1 MKINKIYVK
10 NINSIREATID
21 FLQLPLSDATFYAI
35 VGQTGAGKS
44 TILDAITLALYG
56 RVPRLKNAAFSRDW
70 LEKTGAILR
79 RDTTESIIEISYAT
93 RTGAYRARW
102 ECLRGK
108 DLNAFVI
115 DATTNEILT
124 QKKSESYKKN
134 EELIG
139 LNYEQ
144 FVKAVLLAQGAF
156 AQFLQASKKER
167 SDILR
172 DITGFEIYEKIGIAT
187 FRKYKDAADEIKSQ
201 KTELQGKK
209 SDLLTKTVLK
219 SLEKELNAL
228 EKTLEATRTLR
239 QQLEKK
245 VEIKQKIAQIETDLH
260 RQQAEKTT
268 QLTNFEAFLAHEMPR
283 LENFDRAV
291 PLEAACQQLENE
303 QQNVQEIEGKVNI
316 SKGKLRK
323 NEANI
328 QLFLEKMTVL
338 LPSDGLNLDCF
349 LSIFS
354 EATQKINQLNSQIEL
369 AENEAK
375 NKAEILRHALKNAQI
390 DENEAKNGLH
400 TGGGAFLEIQQQNI
414 EKQYAKLT
422 KMLDLPAHFSETDL
436 SEKRNAIQVQIA
448 DLKILTTKQQEG
460 IQLKNN
466 LSEKKTRQNELQT
479 ILQSAHQ
486 NMSVLASEINA
497 LEPEIEALE
506 QQKMGILHEIS
517 LQQFQDALQ
526 AGKPCPVCGSA
537 HHEPLHQLKIKA
549 KGFDIQ
555 TIIDLKKKTLKEKEN
570 QKTNQNA
577 THARAQGE
585 QKELE
590 TTIEKIET
598 QLETLRKNY
607 VAICEKSEIRLGEN
621 LEKIIEEFAQKV
633 RDINALEILSRQRI
647 GFTAVVEAANL
658 VESATAQSQSLRQ
671 KMMQQFPM
679 AQQILAQQQAQLQR
693 FHELQ
698 NLSKNEHQ
706 WLTENEN
713 SLIQLTKK
721 VAFLTTDLSQKL
733 EKLDFPNVQSLQ
745 KALTLGHETAKQLRS
760 KRANFEE
767 MQTRLAQSI
776 VEKSQQLA
784 EILTEETKN
793 LPDLTILE
801 AEKQETNIKI
811 NALDK
816 ERTERHNQ
824 LHVQDRLGKE
834 VQILKEK
841 IDALSLE
848 NERWNLLNGL
858 IGDAKGANFMSFAQE
873 VTLARLIEFANLRL
887 QKLNPRY
894 QLDQPKANEAD
905 ELMIVDAQMG
915 DERRIVNTLSGGET
929 FLVSLALALALSD
942 LTSGKVKIE
951 SLFIDEGFGMLD
963 NETLEEAIATLE
975 NLQGSDGRQIGI
987 ISHVDALK
995 ERIPTQIQVTKM
1007 AGGFSEI
1014 SVI

>member
-1 MKINKIYVK
+1 MKINKIYIK

-21 FLQLPLSDATFYAI
+21 FLQTPLSDATFYAI

-70 LEKTGAILR
+70 LEKTGAVLR

-124 QKKSESYKKN
+124 QKKTESYKKN

-167 SDILR
+167 SEILK

-187 FRKYKDAADEIKSQ
+187 FRKFKDAADEIKNK
-201 KTELQGKK
+201 KTEFQAKK
-209 SDLLTKTVLK
+209 SDLLNKTALK
-219 SLEKELNAL
+219 SLEKELNTL
-228 EKTLEATRTLR
+228 EKTLEATRMLR

-245 VEIKQKIAQIETDLH
+245 VEIKQKIAQIETDLQ

-268 QLTNFEAFLAHEMPR
+268 QRTNFEAFLAHEMPR
-283 LENFDRAV
+283 LESFERAV
-291 PLEAACQQLENE
+291 PLESACQQLENE
-303 QQNVQEIEGKVNI
+303 QQKVEEIEKKINV
-316 SKGKLRK
+316 SKEKLRQ

-328 QLFLEKMTVL
+328 QLFLEQMTAL
-338 LPSDGLNLDCF
+338 LPNEAMNLDNF
-349 LSIFS
+349 LSVFS
-354 EATQKINQLNSQIEL
+354 EAIQKINQLNSQIEL
-369 AENEAK
+369 AENEAQ
-375 NKAEILRHALKNAQI
+375 NKAEIFRHALKNAKI
-390 DENEAKNGLH
+390 DENTLKNGFD
-400 TGGGAFLEIQQQNI
+400 TGGGAFLENQRQNI
-414 EKQYAKLT
+414 ENQYAKLAA
-422 KMLDLPAHFSETDL
+422 MLDLPAHFSEIDL
-436 SEKRNAIQVQIA
+436 SEKRNDFQIQIA
-448 DLKILTTKQQEG
+448 DLKILAAKQQEG

-466 LSEKKTRQNELQT
+466 LSERKMRQNELQT

-486 NMSVLASEINA
+486 NMDALTSEIKE

-506 QQKMGILHEIS
+506 QQKIGVLHEIS
-517 LQQFQDALQ
+517 LQQFQDSLQ

-555 TIIDLKKKTLKEKEN
+555 TIIDSKKKTLKEKEI
-570 QKTNQNA
+570 QKTNENA
-577 THARAQGE
+577 TQARAQGE
-585 QKELE
+585 QKALE
-590 TTIEKIET
+590 TTIEKIEN
-598 QLETLRKNY
+598 QLEILRQNY
-607 VAICEKSEIRLGEN
+607 AEICEKSGIRLGEN
-621 LEKIIEEFAQKV
+621 LEKVIENFAQKV
-633 RDINALEILSRQRI
+633 RFTNELETLLRQRM
-647 GFTAVVEAANL
+647 GFAAVMEAANW
-658 VESATAQSQSLRQ
+658 VESATTHAQSLRQ
-671 KMMQQFPM
+671 KMAQQFPM
-679 AQQILAQQQAQLQR
+679 AAQILKQQQTQLQR

-698 NLSKNEHQ
+698 NLSKNERQ
-706 WLTENEN
+706 GLTENEN
-713 SLIQLTKK
+713 SLVQWTKK
-721 VAFLTTDLSQKL
+721 VTGLATDLSQKL

-745 KALTLGHETAKQLRS
+745 QALTLGHESAQQLRS

-767 MQTRLAQSI
+767 IQTRLAQSI
-776 VEKSQQLA
+776 LEKSQQLA
-784 EILTEETKN
+784 EILTDETQN
-793 LPDLTILE
+793 LPDLAVLE
-801 AEKQETNIKI
+801 AEKKETDLKI
-811 NALDK
+811 NSFDK
-816 ERTERHNQ
+816 ERTERQNQ
-824 LHVQDRLGKE
+824 LHVQHRLDKE

-841 IDALSLE
+841 IDVLSLE
-848 NERWNLLNGL
+848 NERWNLLSGL

-963 NETLEEAIATLE
+963 NETLEEVIATLE
-975 NLQGSDGRQIGI
+975 TLQGSDGRQIGI

-1014 SVI
+1014 SII